1 MTESASRTTTA
12 WHALPVAE
20 VLRRLH
26 GSETGLSSDEARRR
40 TQRYGPNQLRPPEGK
55 SLWRRLLAQFDNLL
69 IHILLVAGG
78 ITLFLGHRIDASVI
92 FGVVVINALIGFVQ
106 EHRAELAMR
115 ALSRLLSPRATVLRD
130 GHFRELPAEKLVPGD
145 IVQLMAGDR
154 VAADLRL
161 LQARELRIDES
172 LLTGESLAADKQ
184 SEPVLSGAPLGD
196 RHNMAH
202 AGTSVVAG
210 QGFGVVVATGEQTE
224 IGHISGLLAE
234 VQPITTPLVRQ
245 MHQLGRVLT
254 IGILGIAGLFL
265 ALGILVHGQPPAE
278 VFLAAVALAV
288 AAIPEGLPAIITATL
303 ALGVQ
308 RMAQRKVVIRN
319 LPAVETLGAVS
330 VICSDKTGTLTR
342 NEMTV
347 QRAETIRNRY
357 QVSGTGYVPHGGFE
371 DATGPVSPP
380 THRELLELLRAGL
393 LCNDASLD
401 HDTEGWTWQGD
412 PTEIAL
418 LTAAL
423 KAGFDL
429 RRERARWPRLD
440 VIPFDSH
447 NGLMATLH
455 QGPDDRARVFVKGAP
470 EIVFRR
476 CTLLADGT
484 PFEYPAWETRLHALA
499 RDGYRVLALAQR
511 AFDSDERHLDLN
523 ELQDLQLL
531 GLIGL
536 IDPPREEAIAAVAEC
551 RQAGIRVKMIT
562 GDHAVTAAAIGRTLG
577 IGDGDQAVGG
587 EQIEQADLHHLR
599 ALALDVD
606 VFARISPEHKLRL
619 VEALQDAQETVA
631 MTGDG
636 INDAPALKRADV
648 GIAMGCKGTETA
660 REAADMVLVDD
671 NFASIVAGIE
681 EGRTIYDNIRKAILF
696 ILPTNGAEALILI
709 LAMALGQVLPLSP
722 VQILW
727 VNMVTAVTLAV
738 ALAFEPA
745 EPDIMR
751 RPPRARSERLLDA
764 FLLWRVLFVST
775 LLLIYSYGLFAWWLE
790 QGVSLELARTIAVNA
805 LVGGEIAYL
814 FNSRFLAASSLSRSG
829 LLGSRAALAAVVM
842 VSLLQFA
849 FTDLAPLQRL
859 FASVTLDG
867 AHWLS
872 ILGGGVAVFLIVE
885 AEKALL
891 RRFRAPFS
899 RG

>member
-1 MTESASRTTTA
+1 M
-12 WHALPVAE
+12 
-20 VLRRLH
+20 
-26 GSETGLSSDEARRR
+26 
-40 TQRYGPNQLRPPEGK
+40 
-55 SLWRRLLAQFDNLL
+55 
-69 IHILLVAGG
+69 
-78 ITLFLGHRIDASVI
+78 I
-92 FGVVVINALIGFVQ
+92 FGIVVINALIGFVQ

-154 VAADLRL
+154 VPADLRL

-172 LLTGESLAADKQ
+172 LLTGESQAADKQ
-184 SEPVLSGAPLGD
+184 SEPVLSGMSLGD
-196 RHNMAH
+196 RYNMAH

-210 QGFGVVVATGEQTE
+210 QGLGIVAATGEQTE
-224 IGHISGLLAE
+224 IGHISGLLAK
-234 VQPITTPLVRQ
+234 VQPLTTPLVRQ
-245 MHQLGRVLT
+245 IQQLGRVLT
-254 IGILGIAGLFL
+254 IGILGVAGLFL
-265 ALGILVHGQPPAE
+265 ALGIFLHGQPPGE

-308 RMAQRKVVIRN
+308 RMTQRKVVIRN
-319 LPAVETLGAVS
+319 LPAVETLSEVS

-347 QRAETIRNRY
+347 LRAETIRNRY

-380 THRELLELLRAGL
+380 THPELLELLRAGL

-401 HDTEGWTWQGD
+401 HDAEGWIWRGD

-429 RRERARWPRLD
+429 HRERARWPRLD
-440 VIPFDSH
+440 VLPFDSH

-476 CTLLADGT
+476 CTQLADAT
-484 PFEYPAWETRLHALA
+484 PFESPAWEARLHALA
-499 RDGYRVLALAQR
+499 RNGYRVLALAQR
-511 AFDSDERHLDLN
+511 AFDSDERHLDLE

-577 IGDGDQAVGG
+577 IGDGDRAVGG
-587 EQIEQADLHHLR
+587 EQIEQADQHHLR

-606 VFARISPEHKLRL
+606 IFARTSPEQKLRL
-619 VEALQDAQETVA
+619 VEALQDAQKTVA

-727 VNMVTAVTLAV
+727 VDMVTAVTLAV

-829 LLGSRAALAAVVM
+829 LLGSRAALAAVAM